1 MEKLANTF
9 SPSSG
14 ASTASSSTLG
24 SSGSSQIKDFINS
37 NNFIAKISFLFL
49 IIFGVIFMF
58 HIIIQI
64 LIYWFSPKGTV
75 MLLDGMVDANQ
86 MTIITQ
92 DITNP
97 KQLIIPST
105 NRTDGIEFT
114 WSVWIYIANL
124 ASVNYSN
131 AINQNV
137 FFKGNF
143 NSYTGQNVSC
153 QNINVPNNAP
163 GLYIVNDS
171 NSMSAALQI
180 LMDTYTQSSA
190 YITGSSCT
198 TVNPVI
204 IPHIPLDTWVHVVIR
219 CKGNMLDVYVNGVI
233 ANSTV
238 LLGVPKQNNG
248 NVYVAAN
255 GGFNGNIASLLYMNR
270 GATNVEILNLY
281 QKGPNTKPLNGA
293 STSFSTPNY
302 LAFNWYMNN

>member
-1 MEKLANTF
+1 MENLANTL

-14 ASTASSSTLG
+14 VSTSSS
-24 SSGSSQIKDFINS
+24 SSATKQVKEFLSS
-37 NNFIAKISFLFL
+37 NNFIAKVSFIFL
-49 IIFGVIFMF
+49 VIFGVIFLF
-58 HIIIQI
+58 HMIIQI
-64 LIYWFSPKGTV
+64 LIYWYSPKGKV
-75 MLLDGMVDANQ
+75 MLLNGMVDANQ
-86 MTIITQ
+86 MKVITQ

-97 KQLIIPST
+97 TQLIIPSK
-105 NRTDGIEFT
+105 NQSDGIEFT

-124 ASVNYSN
+124 ATLNYSD
-131 AINQNV
+131 AINHNV

-153 QNINVPNNAP
+153 KNINIPNNAP
-163 GLYIVNDS
+163 GLYIVNDP
-171 NSMSAALQI
+171 NSSSAALQV

-190 YITGSSCT
+190 YLTGSNCT

-204 IPHIPLDTWVHVVIR
+204 VPHIPLDNWVHVVIR

-238 LLGVPKQNNG
+238 LVGVPKQNNG

-270 GATNVEILNLY
+270 GATNVEILNIY
-281 QKGPNTKPLNGA
+281 QQGPNTTPLDGTA
-293 STSFSTPNY
+293 TSYVKPNY

>member
-1 MEKLANTF
+1 MENLANTF

-14 ASTASSSTLG
+14 ASTSSTLG
-24 SSGSSQIKDFINS
+24 SSGTKQIKEFLSS

-49 IIFGVIFMF
+49 VIFGVIFMF
-58 HIIIQI
+58 HLIIQF
-64 LIYWFSPKGTV
+64 LMYWFSPKGKV
-75 MLLDGMVDANQ
+75 MLLNGMVDANQ
-86 MTIITQ
+86 MKVITQ
-92 DITNP
+92 AITNP
-97 KQLIIPST
+97 SQLIIPSA
-105 NRTDGIEFT
+105 NRAGGIEFT
-114 WSVWIYIANL
+114 WSVWVYIANL
-124 ASVNYSN
+124 ASVNYSD
-131 AINQNV
+131 AINHNV

-153 QNINVPNNAP
+153 KNINIPNNAP
-163 GLYIVNDS
+163 GLYIVNDPNS
-171 NSMSAALQI
+171 NSAALQV

-190 YITGSSCT
+190 YMSGTSCT

-204 IPHIPLDTWVHVVIR
+204 VPHIPLDTWVHVVIR
-219 CKGNMLDVYVNGVI
+219 CKGNILDVYVNGVI

-248 NVYVAAN
+248 NVYIAAN

-281 QKGPNTKPLNGA
+281 QEGPNTKPLDGA
-293 STSFSTPNY
+293 SNSFVKPNY